1 MKTIVASLLV
11 ALVALASCN
20 NDDRVTAEIK
30 ALTGRKISF
39 PKGYKS
45 LSYHDS
51 LKVEPLLDADVKMV
65 SYIDNLPCTSC
76 GIKMLYNWI
85 AEIDSME

>member
-65 SYIDNLPCTSC
+65 TFIDEMACTSC
-76 GIKMLYNWI
+76 EMKKNIFM
-85 AEIDSME
+85 DSSN